1 MENIETN
8 FSDTQ
13 TEVERK
19 AALGLRTNLGFKI
32 ILSGAIILLI
42 SGLIAL
48 FAPLTDDAF
57 HVIMYGLTSVGSCMI
72 MYGLYLVLG

>member
-8 FSDTQ
+8 FSDGK
-13 TEVERK
+13 TELERK
-19 AALGLRTNLGFKI
+19 TSLALRTNLGFKI
-32 ILSGAIILLI
+32 ILWGAIILLI

-48 FAPLTDDAF
+48 FAPLTDTAF
-57 HVIMYGLTSVGSCMI
+57 HIIMYGLTSLGSCMI